1 MLYTDEYLDDL
12 IRAVGQTTGIE
23 ELNGRSVLITGATG
37 MLCSGVADALLI
49 MNRRNLIHTELIL
62 AGRNRES
69 LCRRFSAFKEGTD
82 YHFLQYDA
90 ANAENLSFNAD
101 YVIHGASNAHPAK
114 IISEPVETMLSNLNG
129 LAALLRAASV
139 GGTRRLLYVS
149 SSEVY
154 GNIGEIRPMKEDDYG
169 YVDILNPR
177 ASYPSAKRAA
187 ETFCVSWMKEY
198 GLESVIVRPGHIYG
212 PTVRR
217 EDSRASAAFSWN
229 AADGE
234 PIVMKSA
241 GLQLRS
247 YTYVADCASALLT
260 VLLKGCAG
268 EAYNISNPDS
278 IASIREIADALAAA
292 GSTELVFE
300 NPSDAEKSSFNLM
313 SNSALDSEKLCA
325 LGWKGLF
332 SLEEGCNRTIQVLK
346 ARIREGE

>member
-1 MLYTDEYLDDL
+1 MLYTDECLEDL
-12 IRAVGQTTGIE
+12 IKAVGQTAGIE
-23 ELNGRSVLITGATG
+23 ELNGRTVFITGATG
-37 MLCSGVADALLI
+37 MLCSGVADALLE
-49 MNRRNLIHTELIL
+49 MNRRGLLDTKLIL
-62 AGRNRES
+62 AGRNRER
-69 LCRRFSAFKEGTD
+69 LCERFGAFQEGKD
-82 YHFLQYDA
+82 FQFLQYDA
-90 ANAENLSFNAD
+90 ANPESLSLQAD

-129 LAALLRAASV
+129 LAALLRAASNC
-139 GGTRRLLYVS
+139 GAKRLLYVS

-154 GNIGEIRPMKEDDYG
+154 GNIGERRPMKEDDYG
-169 YVDILNPR
+169 FVDILNPR
-177 ASYPSAKRAA
+177 ACYPSAKRAA
-187 ETFCVSWMKEY
+187 ETFCISWMKEY

-247 YTYVADCASALLT
+247 YTYVTDCASALLT
-260 VLLKGCAG
+260 VLLKGAAG

-292 GSTELVFE
+292 GQTEVVYE

-313 SNSALDSEKLCA
+313 SNSALNSDKLCA

-332 SLEEGCNRTIQVLK
+332 SLEEGCRRTIQVLK

>member
-1 MLYTDEYLDDL
+1 MFYTDEYLDDL
-12 IRAVGQTTGIE
+12 IRAVGQTAGIE
-23 ELNGRSVLITGATG
+23 ELNDRSVLITGATG
-37 MLCSGVADALLI
+37 MLCSGVADALLV
-49 MNRRNLIHTELIL
+49 MNKRGLIHTELIL
-62 AGRNRES
+62 AGRSRES
-69 LCRRFSAFKEGTD
+69 LCRRFDAYIEGQD
-82 YHFLQYDA
+82 FQFLQYDSA
-90 ANAENLSFNAD
+90 RADDLSFKAD

-129 LAALLRAASV
+129 LAALLRASSES
-139 GGTRRLLYVS
+139 GTKRLLYVS

-154 GNIGEIRPMKEDDYG
+154 GNIGERRPMKEDDYG

-187 ETFCVSWMKEY
+187 ETFCISWMKEY
-198 GLESVIVRPGHIYG
+198 GIESVIVRPGHIYG

-260 VLLKGCAG
+260 VLIRGKAG

-278 IASIREIADALAAA
+278 IASIREIAEELSAA
-292 GSTELVFE
+292 GGCEVIYE
-300 NPSDAEKSSFNLM
+300 RPSDAEVGSYNLM
-313 SNSALDSEKLCA
+313 SNSALDSAKLCG
-325 LGWKGLF
+325 LGWRGLF
-332 SLEEGCNRTIQVLK
+332 SLKEGCTKTVDMLK
-346 ARIREGE
+346 ARISRE